1 MVCKSCTCKCGP
13 PKGRGA
19 CWANTPSTTT
29 QVYILAELH
38 EHVNS
43 HTGWGWIGPRY
54 RGIQGAAGKP
64 ARARGYYTVDEAYSV
79 AKTSP
84 TGGKIH
90 ATCAMPDD
98 ARCARRPHSNCCL
111 AWPGTATGRT
121 RLLPPTAWPPPYQAD
136 DDRHSDSREI
146 EKADCLSPYEGPPQA
161 EPRVGRVIASRGPAS
176 HNVSVPGTPCSR
188 THMEGV

>member
-1 MVCKSCTCKCGP
+1 MRADWP
-13 PKGRGA
+13 PMQRQTRRHRQARTGA
-19 CWANTPSTTT
+19 RVRAN
-29 QVYILAELH
+29 
-38 EHVNS
+38 
-43 HTGWGWIGPRY
+43 
-54 RGIQGAAGKP
+54 
-64 ARARGYYTVDEAYSV
+64 EANSV

-111 AWPGTATGRT
+111 AKPGTATGRT
-121 RLLPPTAWPPPYQAD
+121 RLLPLTAWPPPYQAD

-146 EKADCLSPYEGPPQA
+146 EKAYCLSPYEGPPQA
-161 EPRVGRVIASRGPAS
+161 KPRVGRVIASRGPAS

-188 THMEGV
+188 AHMAGVS